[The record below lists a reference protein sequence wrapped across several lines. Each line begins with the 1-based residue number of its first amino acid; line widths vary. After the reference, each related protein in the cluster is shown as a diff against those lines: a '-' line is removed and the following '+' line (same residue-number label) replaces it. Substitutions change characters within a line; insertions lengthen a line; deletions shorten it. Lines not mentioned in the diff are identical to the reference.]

1 MKEFKEKLDITK
13 VVMPL
18 SGLEVVD
25 PDTVKDES
33 QNYYSLSKEA
43 AKRLASVTSMNNAQ
57 FSRKLY
63 TTDAEIWRML
73 YTRKVAVNDVRDL
86 ISKNN
91 AVMID
96 DSMVMLVEG
105 DNYIENVVRSINT
118 YVEDDKISTY
128 YQMYDKDQLAVVAVS
143 ATTHRGVLIQY
154 YMSSNWVTICNC
166 YYNRDQKQFFISPF
180 TELDV
185 RIDEDIEALMCKD
198 NLMMSSGSVMENQ
211 LDAYREQMDDTHMS
225 VDEFCWYMKKLFS
238 IKLTIE
244 KFDVLDYA
252 AEHDELSGTATN
264 MMAKLID
271 KFYLNEEAGI
281 LVNSAYL
288 KKATHMTGV
297 SYQDFSAFL
306 ELLVFEDV
314 IPINVLK
321 DFQSKVIKRDTHYNQ
336 LF

>member
-18 SGLEVVD
+18 SGLEVID
-25 PDTVKDES
+25 PDTVRDEN

-63 TTDAEIWRML
+63 TTDAEVWRML
-73 YTRKVAVNDVRDL
+73 YSKKMSINEVREL
-86 ISKNN
+86 VGKNN

-96 DSMVMLVEG
+96 DSMVMLAEG

-118 YVEDDKISTY
+118 YVEDEDVSTY
-128 YQMYDKDQLAVVAVS
+128 YQMYDKDQLAVIAVS

-154 YMSSNWVTICNC
+154 YMSANWVTVSNC
-166 YYNRDQKQFFISPF
+166 YYDKSQKQFFISPF

-185 RIDEDIEALMCKD
+185 RVDEDIEALMNKE
-198 NLMMSSGSVMENQ
+198 NLMASSGAVIEHQ
-211 LDAYREQMDDTHMS
+211 LAAYREQMDDTHMS

-252 AEHDELSGTATN
+252 ADHDDLSGTATN
-264 MMAKLID
+264 MLAKLID
-271 KFYLNEEAGI
+271 KFYMNEEAGI

-288 KKATHMTGV
+288 KKATHMTRV
-297 SYQDFSAFL
+297 SYQDFSEFL
-306 ELLVFEDV
+306 ELLVFEDA
-314 IPINVLK
+314 IPINTLK
-321 DFQSKVIKRDTHYNQ
+321 DFQGKVIKRDTHHDQ
-336 LF
+336 LS